1 MFQNGLEKHKLC
13 FCAVAVVVQLQ
24 LLECPTWQTDYAV
37 GVYEGLEKPPENIIT
52 ASLDTTVD
60 PGCRN
65 AGVKFKWCSL
75 CVAPVAERNF
85 NRRHTH
91 SGEKPKG
98 ALNKST
104 ESPSSGKR
112 SRQKDDLLEKR
123 PSSSKKAQVDRK
135 IQIFLKASQIAKQI
149 SLKVAKK
156 LTIHLEGAVTN
167 TSRKP

>member
-1 MFQNGLEKHKLC
+1 
-13 FCAVAVVVQLQ
+13 
-24 LLECPTWQTDYAV
+24 
-37 GVYEGLEKPPENIIT
+37 
-52 ASLDTTVD
+52 
-60 PGCRN
+60 
-65 AGVKFKWCSL
+65 
-75 CVAPVAERNF
+75 
-85 NRRHTH
+85 
-91 SGEKPKG
+91 
-98 ALNKST
+98 LNKST